1 VPRTFAPSNRAFAP
15 RTFGPSYSYSRPYAP
30 RVYASP
36 RPLYRPYYRPYY
48 AFRPRFSVGFGVFV
62 GYPVAYPYYYY
73 PAAPVRIPVAGP
85 TGGLS
90 FDITPTTAE
99 IYIDGQYVGVVED
112 YSASM
117 QPLSLAP
124 GRHHVEIREP
134 GFAAMAFD
142 TDVIPGQVIPF
153 QGAMEPQ

>member
-1 VPRTFAPSNRAFAP
+1 
-15 RTFGPSYSYSRPYAP
+15 
-30 RVYASP
+30 
-36 RPLYRPYYRPYY
+36 
-48 AFRPRFSVGFGVFV
+48 VFV
-62 GYPVAYPYYYY
+62 GYPVAYPYNYY
-73 PAAPVRIPVAGP
+73 PYAYPVQVPVAGP

-90 FDITPTTAE
+90 FDITPATAE
-99 IYIDGQYVGVVED
+99 IYIDGQYVGLVED
-112 YSASM
+112 YSAGM

-124 GRHHVEIREP
+124 GRHHVEFREA